1 MTGRQYYDWLTEGG
15 VNDVTRMVSVMER
28 LGVPWC
34 MIGGLAVNHWAQE
47 PMVTRDVDI
56 VIALDQVEPVVDAF
70 AQAGFKVDRFPYSI
84 NLDGGSQVS
93 IQISTDEM
101 YRTFPV
107 NGVPADI
114 HGILMRVASLE
125 DTLKGKLAAWGDKGR
140 RASKRQKDLAD
151 IARLV
156 EAHPDLESKIPA
168 EVLAR
173 IRD

>member
-1 MTGRQYYDWLTEGG
+1 MTERQFYDWLTEGG

-34 MIGGLAVNHWAQE
+34 MIGGLAVNHWAEE

-56 VIALDQVEPVVDAF
+56 VIALDQVEPVVEAF
-70 AQAGFKVDRFPYSI
+70 AEAGFQIKRFPYSI

-101 YRTFPV
+101 YRAFPAR
-107 NGVPADI
+107 GVPADI
-114 HGILMRVASLE
+114 HGILMRVACLE
-125 DTLKGKLAAWGDKGR
+125 DTLMGKLAAWSDKTR

-151 IARLV
+151 IARLL
-156 EAHPDLESKIPA
+156 EAHPTLESKIPA
-168 EVLAR
+168 EVVAKL
-173 IRD
+173 RD